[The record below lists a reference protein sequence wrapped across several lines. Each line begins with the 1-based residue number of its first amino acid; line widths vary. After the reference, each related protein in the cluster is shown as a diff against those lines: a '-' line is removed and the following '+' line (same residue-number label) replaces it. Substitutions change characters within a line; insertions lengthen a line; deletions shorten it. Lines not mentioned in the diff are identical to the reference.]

1 MYQLEIEAWQIQIID
16 KVSILAVEVI
26 SEEHTW

>member
-1 MYQLEIEAWQIQIID
+1 MMYQLEIEAWQIQIID

-26 SEEHTW
+26 SEE

>member
-1 MYQLEIEAWQIQIID
+1 MYQLEIEAWQIQITD
-16 KVSILAVEVI
+16 KVFILTVEVI